1 MRPIISVISPIY
13 NEEENLEELV
23 QRTVLALETTGETFE
38 LLLVDNGSYDHSLE
52 IIKQLHSTDPRV
64 CYISLS
70 RNFNHQGGMLAGMTY
85 AKGDAVISMDGDLQ
99 HPPEL
104 IPEMVRLW
112 KKGHEV
118 VFTKK
123 RAISEW
129 GVRTICTKLFYKL
142 ISYLTNLHLSYGQ
155 SDFRLL
161 DRKVVDTL
169 LQIPE
174 RDKFIRGLVEW
185 IGFSQIGIEYDVPP
199 RKRGKS
205 KFSMM
210 HYFSFAIDGL
220 FSFSEIPLR
229 HFLWLGLLV
238 TVICLFLGV
247 IYAYLAVCNMLGW
260 GNYVLPSGWAT
271 LTVSIFFLGAV
282 QLIGI
287 GILGEYIGRIF
298 FQMKQR
304 PEFILKEKGLD

>member
-1 MRPIISVISPIY
+1 MISVISPIY

-23 QRTVLALETTGETFE
+23 QRTVLALDSTDEPFE
-38 LLLVDNGSYDHSLE
+38 LLLVDNGSYDRSLE
-52 IIKQLHSTDPRV
+52 IIKQLHTTDARI

-70 RNFNHQGGMLAGMTY
+70 RNFNHQGGILAGMAY
-85 AKGDAVISMDGDLQ
+85 AKGDAVVSMDGDLQ

-104 IPEMVRLW
+104 IPEMIRLW
-112 KKGHEV
+112 KEGHEV

-123 RAISEW
+123 RANSEW

-142 ISYLTNLHLSYGQ
+142 ISHLADLHLSYGQ

-169 LQIPE
+169 LHIPE

-185 IGFSQIGIEYDVPP
+185 VGFRQIGIEYDVPP

-210 HYFSFAIDGL
+210 QYLSFAVDGL
-220 FSFSEIPLR
+220 FSFSKVPLR
-229 HFLWLGLLV
+229 YFLWIGIFV
-238 TVICLFLGV
+238 AMICLSFGC
-247 IYAYLAVCNMLGW
+247 IYAYEAVCNMLGW

-287 GILGEYIGRIF
+287 GILGEYVGRIF
-298 FQMKQR
+298 YQIKQR
-304 PEFILKEKGLD
+304 PEFIVKEKKLD

>member
-1 MRPIISVISPIY
+1 VISVISPIY
-13 NEEENLEELV
+13 NEEDNLEELI
-23 QRTVLALETTGETFE
+23 QRTVSALDSTCEPFE
-38 LLLVDNGSYDHSLE
+38 LLLVDNGSNDHSLD
-52 IIKQLHSTDPRV
+52 IMRRMHAKDTRI
-64 CYISLS
+64 CFISLS
-70 RNFNHQGGMLAGMTY
+70 RNFNHQGGILAGMTY

-112 KKGHEV
+112 KRGYEV
-118 VFTKK
+118 VLTKK
-123 RAISEW
+123 RQVSGY
-129 GVRTICTKLFYKL
+129 GVRSICTKLFYKL
-142 ISYLTNLHLSYGQ
+142 ISRLTDLHLSYGQ

-169 LQIPE
+169 LHIPE

-210 HYFSFAIDGL
+210 HYLSFAIDGL
-220 FSFSEIPLR
+220 FSFSKVPLR
-229 HFLWLGLLV
+229 YFLWVGLFIAILCIAFGCV
-238 TVICLFLGV
+238 
-247 IYAYLAVCNMLGW
+247 YAYMALSNIIGW
-260 GNYVLPSGWAT
+260 SNYILPSGWAT
-271 LTVSIFFLGAV
+271 LTVSIFFLSAV

-287 GILGEYIGRIF
+287 GVIGEYIGRIF
-298 FQMKQR
+298 FQIKQR
-304 PEFILKEKGLD
+304 PEFILKEKGLN

>member
-1 MRPIISVISPIY
+1 MISVISPIY
-13 NEEENLEELV
+13 NEEDNLEELV
-23 QRTVLALETTGETFE
+23 QRTIQCLESTGEPFE
-38 LLLVDNGSYDHSLE
+38 FLLVDNGSRDHSLE
-52 IIKQLHSTDPRV
+52 MMKSWHARDSRIR
-64 CYISLS
+64 YISLS
-70 RNFNHQGGMLAGMTY
+70 RNFNHQGGMLAGIAY
-85 AKGDAVISMDGDLQ
+85 AKGDAVVSMDGDLQ

-112 KKGHEV
+112 KEGHEV

-123 RAISEW
+123 KAISEW
-129 GVRTICTKLFYKL
+129 GVRAICTKLFYEF
-142 ISYLTNLHLSYGQ
+142 ISHLTDLHLSYGQ

-169 LQIPE
+169 LHIPE

-185 IGFSQIGIEYDVPP
+185 IGFRQIGIEYDVPP

-210 HYFSFAIDGL
+210 QYLSFAVDGL
-220 FSFSEIPLR
+220 FSFSKVPLR
-229 HFLWLGLLV
+229 YFLWAGLFV
-238 TVICLFLGV
+238 AVICLSFGG
-247 IYAYLAVCNMLGW
+247 IYAYEAVCNIMGW

-271 LTVSIFFLGAV
+271 LTVSVFFLGAV

-298 FQMKQR
+298 FQIKQR
-304 PEFILKEKGLD
+304 PEFIVKEKKLD